1 MHYLAPRRAAWPRPP
16 RRRLP
21 AFLLTLIA
29 AAAFT
34 TAAPLAGASAQAA
47 AAGAAVP
54 SHFAW
59 TATPANISGNSTFIS
74 NFATNNQPGA
84 VLFITPDWNQGGV
97 CPCVY
102 DTSPVGVW
110 YDKGNGRWAI
120 FNENHSAM
128 RVGVSFNVLVVPSAS
143 SSVFVQTAAANN
155 VGGPFTF
162 INSPA
167 SNGQPGAVLMV
178 TPVWNPGGS
187 GGVYN
192 DHPIGVG
199 YQGTSGRWGIFNEDN
214 AGMTLGASFNVMAGP
229 AGSGG
234 ATSAV
239 QAATSANTHGDSTY
253 ISNPATAG
261 SPNTVVF
268 ETPNVNPNDRPGTVD
283 AHPAGIWWS
292 RGTAAVFNENAAP
305 MPVGA
310 AFNLI
315 IYQSSH
321 FTWTATPANSSGDST
336 YINNAATNNQPAAVL
351 FITPNFDPGGQG
363 GVFDPAP
370 AGVWYNA
377 SNGRWAIFNENG
389 SAIPAGASFNV
400 LVVPVDCTNT
410 LSFVCTL
417 TANATNTSG
426 ASIET
431 PSGDTETFLMVTQVW
446 NPGGGSSGTYNNH
459 AVGVVYQPP
468 YPGCLAFC
476 NAGWDIYNEDLSAM
490 PAGASFNVMAI
501 YPSDPSPDP
510 GGEDVYQTAT
520 SANTGS
526 DFTWISNAETTGNPN
541 AVVFDTPNA
550 GQANGSC
557 LCVNDPSPTGI
568 WWSNAAAQA
577 AVLNE
582 DQSPMPLNAQFNL
595 IIYPS

>member
-1 MHYLAPRRAAWPRPP
+1 MHHPVPRRAARPRPP

-34 TAAPLAGASAQAA
+34 AAAPLAGASAQAA
-47 AAGAAVP
+47 TAGAAVP

-59 TATPANISGNSTFIS
+59 TATPANTVGDSTYIS

-84 VLFITPDWNQGGV
+84 ILFITPDWNQGGV

-110 YDKGNGRWAI
+110 YNSGNHRWAI
-120 FNENHSAM
+120 FNENLSAM
-128 RVGVSFNVLVVPSAS
+128 RAGASFNVLVVPSAS
-143 SSVFVQTAAANN
+143 SSVFVQTAAASNLA
-155 VGGPFTF
+155 GYSTY
-162 INSPA
+162 INSSA
-167 SNGQPGAVLMV
+167 SNGQSGAVLMV

-187 GGVYN
+187 RGVYN
-192 DHPIGVG
+192 NHPIGVWYNG
-199 YQGTSGRWGIFNEDN
+199 GNGRWAIFNEDK
-214 AGMTLGASFNVMAGP
+214 ALMPPGASFNVMVGT

-261 SPNTVVF
+261 YPNTVVF
-268 ETPNVNPNDRPGTVD
+268 ETPNLNPGGMGGTYD
-283 AHPAGIWWS
+283 ARPAGIWWPG
-292 RGTAAVFNENAAP
+292 GTDAVFNENAAP

-310 AFNLI
+310 AFDLI

-336 YINNAATNNQPAAVL
+336 YINNAATNNQPGAIL
-351 FITPNFDPGGQG
+351 FITSNFDPGGQG
-363 GVFDPAP
+363 GEFDAAP

-389 SAIPAGASFNV
+389 SAMLAGASFNV
-400 LVVPVDCTNT
+400 LIVPVDCTNT

-431 PSGDTETFLMVTQVW
+431 PSGYPETFLMVTQVW
-446 NPGGGSSGTYNNH
+446 NPGGGSSGTFNNH

-468 YPGCLAFC
+468 DPGCLVFC

-490 PAGASFNVMAI
+490 PTGASFNVMAI
-501 YPSDPSPDP
+501 YPGDPGP
-510 GGEDVYQTAT
+510 GGEDAYQTAT

-541 AVVFDTPNA
+541 AVIFDTPNA
-550 GQANGSC
+550 SQVNGSC

-568 WWSNAAAQA
+568 WWSNAAVQA

-582 DQSPMPLNAQFNL
+582 DQSPMPVGANFNL
-595 IIYPS
+595 LIYPS